1 MVWNKCEIV
10 EETVIFNKK
19 LNTIHI
25 FRKKVVDSGPKNGL
39 VNSKIVCSLGQNW
52 ESFLGKPHFFG
63 PLSIFFVIDVCF
75 QTQKSSN
82 KWSIS
87 IAYPLST
94 RCFSP
99 ESIPGVSIIVTH
111 FNTGLLNVEPWN
123 RFKKAPPNLDKGRN
137 CFLLS
142 TAKAFPGI
150 TCKNFTH
157 EF

>member
-1 MVWNKCEIV
+1 MSAFWV
-10 EETVIFNKK
+10 
-19 LNTIHI
+19 
-25 FRKKVVDSGPKNGL
+25 
-39 VNSKIVCSLGQNW
+39 KIENF
-52 ESFLGKPHFFG
+52 FLGKSHFFG
-63 PLSIFFVIDVCF
+63 PLFIFFVNDVCF

-150 TCKNFTH
+150 TCKKFTH
-157 EF
+157 EFLKGPYINYAIKRDAQIIRQNSTYIFVI